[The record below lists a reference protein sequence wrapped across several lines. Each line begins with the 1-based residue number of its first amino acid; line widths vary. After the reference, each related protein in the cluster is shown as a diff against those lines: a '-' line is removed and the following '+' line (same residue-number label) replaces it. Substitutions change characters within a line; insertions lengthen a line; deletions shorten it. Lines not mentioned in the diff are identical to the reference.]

1 MVMIR
6 RLGSVLLTA
15 LLLTGSIWGQPD
27 SSPPPEGC
35 PPICVQRMPRG
46 FEANYENLR
55 LFKLLEAVDL
65 SEEQSQRF
73 IPMFHGYRKDI
84 RQLRQ
89 ERADL
94 IDQLKGTLDRKDADD
109 QIRALLRQLDDN
121 QATQQ
126 RREKKFSDVCD
137 GVLAVP
143 PKAKLAIFEE
153 RFEREVLE
161 CMREFRGQG
170 GPGPGKNR

>member
-1 MVMIR
+1 MVMKR
-6 RLGSVLLTA
+6 RLSGILLM
-15 LLLTGSIWGQPD
+15 LLIMMGPIWGQLD
-27 SSPPPEGC
+27 SGPAPGGC

-55 LFKLLEAVDL
+55 LFKLLEAIDL

-73 IPMFHGYRKDI
+73 IPLFHGYRKDI

-89 ERADL
+89 ERTDL
-94 IDQLKGTLDRKDADD
+94 IDQLKGALDRKDADD
-109 QIRALLRQLDDN
+109 LIRAFLKQLDDN
-121 QATQQ
+121 QAAQQ
-126 RREKKFSDVCD
+126 RREQKFSDDCD

-143 PKAKLAIFEE
+143 QKAKLAIFEE

-161 CMREFRGQG
+161 CMREFRRQG
-170 GPGPGKNR
+170 EPVPGKNR